1 VADLTRRL
9 EDLRVLQA
17 AAHASTDH
25 LGELEDIDAFRVA
38 ADEGEQINLAVR
50 NADIRAAAVRELD
63 NAGAKQA
70 DLTVLIEALDDSKAR
85 AVAAAHM
92 PIEGLAFDDEGVT
105 YNGLPFR
112 QCSAS
117 EQLRVSVAMCMAVN
131 PTVRVIR
138 ITDGSL
144 LDSDSL
150 ALIAEMA
157 GANDFQVWC
166 EVVDESG
173 QLGITI
179 EDGSVVAP

>member
-1 VADLTRRL
+1 MRVGIGSDHGGFLLKQEIT
-9 EDLRVLQA
+9 EHLRSAGYDVVDFGAYQLA
-17 AAHASTDH
+17 A
-25 LGELEDIDAFRVA
+25 G
-38 ADEGEQINLAVR
+38 
-50 NADIRAAAVRELD
+50 
-63 NAGAKQA
+63 
-70 DLTVLIEALDDSKAR
+70 DDYPDYVIPLAR